1 MNVCVRCYKLYDVM
15 DDLFVYGISLVGNIK
30 EIRDF

>member
-1 MNVCVRCYKLYDVM
+1 MFVWDVIWCYGWFF
-15 DDLFVYGISLVGNIK
+15 FVYGISLVGNIK

>member
-1 MNVCVRCYKLYDVM
+1 MFVWDVISYM
-15 DDLFVYGISLVGNIK
+15 MLWMIFFVYGISLVGNIK